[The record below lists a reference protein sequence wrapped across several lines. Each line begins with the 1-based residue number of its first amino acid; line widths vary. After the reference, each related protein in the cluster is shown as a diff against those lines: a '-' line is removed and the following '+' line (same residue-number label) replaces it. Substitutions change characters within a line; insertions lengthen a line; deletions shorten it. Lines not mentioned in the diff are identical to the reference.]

1 MAARSSILTGTNTL
15 PVPLMLLE
23 GRKGYNER
31 IERLFDECF
40 GSRVTGH
47 LSVDGVDGEG
57 IEARRY
63 SLCFL

>member
-1 MAARSSILTGTNTL
+1 MAAGSSVLTGTNAL

-23 GRKGYNER
+23 GRKGYSEQ

-47 LSVDGVDGEG
+47 LSVDGVDGAG